1 MSESVQ
7 RTPDDAP
14 HSLYRRYSTRIFLA
28 FALLVTAVL
37 NLPGEMVFR
46 LDIFVDGKYGPH
58 FPMRT
63 FCEHGW
69 PFTYLR
75 REAVILDSP
84 PYYRL
89 SRWNMFEGVDRFRA
103 FSLIADIA
111 LVITVVLVAAFLLDA
126 WLRQR
131 HWRIY
136 TRDLLVLTEWSRAPG
151 VVGG

>member
-1 MSESVQ
+1 
-7 RTPDDAP
+7 
-14 HSLYRRYSTRIFLA
+14 
-28 FALLVTAVL
+28 
-37 NLPGEMVFR
+37 
-46 LDIFVDGKYGPH
+46 
-58 FPMRT
+58 
-63 FCEHGW
+63 
-69 PFTYLR
+69 
-75 REAVILDSP
+75 
-84 PYYRL
+84 
-89 SRWNMFEGVDRFRA
+89 MFEGVDRFRA